1 MPTLSTR
8 PCRVLVLRHE
18 NLRFA
23 FPSDGVGPVPTLLP
37 AELYKLKRH
46 DAAELSETEFSA
58 ALQVEANKPFDVEEG
73 PLSRLHLFRRS
84 DHDIVLLQ
92 FHHIVAD
99 AASIAILLDEVIAAY
114 YALQA
119 GLPLP
124 SGRRPAHFEQFV
136 ARQRALVAGAQG
148 EGHRRYWRQQLDGA
162 PPSLPLAT
170 DHPRPLSPL
179 GPGAARNFI
188 VKGPVVEELKGLARA
203 EGTTLFSVLLA
214 AFNMLLHRHSG
225 ASDIVIGTP
234 TSARTRPEFE
244 RMVGYLVNALP
255 IRTRLRGDAPFAQ
268 LVAQVD
274 ATIRTSLE
282 HQDYPF
288 PMIVRDVAPPR
299 EPGRSPIFQIMFGM
313 ERFDSA
319 DPRGLVAT
327 LLNVAGLAIQYR
339 EYTVESV
346 AISRNRAPFDM
357 TFTIEEFDNQIF
369 GVVDYRCDLWE
380 DRTIARLID
389 DYQAILHQIVASPA
403 RKISDFRHGR
413 SESDLIVGREL
424 SDRPDVLVSLSAA
437 AAARPDAVA
446 LTDAAGDLSYR
457 ALAGRMENL
466 AGVMAGQG
474 IGRGARVGVCLPRT
488 RDLPVAMLATLRT
501 AAAYIPLDPSYPTQR
516 LAAIIADAGP
526 TVVIADPRT
535 AKNLRRDTPLLFIE
549 PSDVAPAAVTLAS
562 APADDLAYIIHTSG
576 STGRPLGVEI
586 ERGALANFLGAM
598 RAELRLSPDDALLA
612 VTPYSFDIAALEL
625 LLPLTVGARVVIADE
640 TCARDGEL
648 RPPGSNAGM

>member
-1 MPTLSTR
+1 
-8 PCRVLVLRHE
+8 
-18 NLRFA
+18 
-23 FPSDGVGPVPTLLP
+23 
-37 AELYKLKRH
+37 
-46 DAAELSETEFSA
+46 
-58 ALQVEANKPFDVEEG
+58 
-73 PLSRLHLFRRS
+73 
-84 DHDIVLLQ
+84 
-92 FHHIVAD
+92 
-99 AASIAILLDEVIAAY
+99 
-114 YALQA
+114 
-119 GLPLP
+119 
-124 SGRRPAHFEQFV
+124 
-136 ARQRALVAGAQG
+136 
-148 EGHRRYWRQQLDGA
+148 
-162 PPSLPLAT
+162 
-170 DHPRPLSPL
+170 
-179 GPGAARNFI
+179 
-188 VKGPVVEELKGLARA
+188 
-203 EGTTLFSVLLA
+203 LFSVLLA
-214 AFNMLLHRHSG
+214 AFNVLLHRHSG

-234 TSARTRPEFE
+234 MSGRTRPEFE

-255 IRTRLRGDAPFAQ
+255 IRTRLRGDDSFQQ
-268 LVAQVD
+268 LVAQID
-274 ATIRTSLE
+274 ATVRTSLE

-346 AISRNRAPFDM
+346 AITRNRAPFDM

-389 DYQAILHQIVASPA
+389 DYQAILHQIVALPS

-413 SESDLIVGREL
+413 SEAELIVGPTL
-424 SDRPDVLVSLSAA
+424 SDRPDVLTSLSGA

-446 LTDAAGDLSYR
+446 VADAAGDLSYR
-457 ALAGRMENL
+457 ALVRRIECL

-474 IGRGARVGVCLPRT
+474 IGRGARVGICLPRT

-501 AAAYIPLDPSYPTQR
+501 AATYIPLDPSYPTQR
-516 LAAIIADAGP
+516 LAAIIADAEP

-535 AKNLRRDTPLLFIE
+535 AQNLPGDTPLLFIE
-549 PSDVAPAAVTLAS
+549 ASDVAPQPGAF
-562 APADDLAYIIHTSG
+562 APAEADDLAYIIHTSG

-586 ERGALANFLGAM
+586 ERGALANFLAAM
-598 RAELRLSPDDALLA
+598 RSELRLSPDDALLA

-625 LLPLTVGARVVIADE
+625 LLPLTIGARVVIADE
-640 TCARDGEL
+640 VCSRDGRLLSARIERGDVTMMQATPATWQMLLDVGWKGSDHLTALCGGEALPAPLAAKILPRVAALWNLYGPTETTIWSTARVSMMPTGPFPSAARSQIPPASLSMRCSGRSAREL
-648 RPPGSNAGM
+648 RASSSLAAPDSHAAITTIRRARPNGSFPIRSIRRGGARCSAPVISYARAPTARSGFSAGATSR